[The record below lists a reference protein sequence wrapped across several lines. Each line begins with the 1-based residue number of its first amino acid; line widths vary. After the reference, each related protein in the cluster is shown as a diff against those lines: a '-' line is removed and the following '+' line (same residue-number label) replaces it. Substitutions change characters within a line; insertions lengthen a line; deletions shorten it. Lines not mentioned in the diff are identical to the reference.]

1 MNIPFENLEKI
12 GEIISLLKNLE
23 QKLMSEKRWLNISEA
38 SHYLGYSK
46 EPIHKLKNT
55 HLIESQHYHKKA
67 GRLLF
72 DKYELDN
79 WVISSTTNNINP
91 QDIASEILKDII

>member
-23 QKLMSEKRWLNISEA
+23 LKLMSEKRWLNIEETA
-38 SHYLGYSK
+38 HYLGYSK
-46 EPIHKLKNT
+46 AHIHKLKES
-55 HLIESQHYHKKA
+55 HFIESKHYYKKA

-72 DKYELDN
+72 DKGELDN
-79 WVISSTTNNINP
+79 WVVSDTINKI
-91 QDIASEILKDII
+91 DTKEIANSILDGLI